1 VQQQNS
7 FRWTSAIIRPRRRI
21 TTKSAPD
28 ARRRSAMSEETFI
41 SHLMELRD
49 RLLRSL
55 IAIAIVFVC
64 LFPWASELYDFLA
77 LPMMRALPEGS
88 HMIATGVVTPFLI
101 PVKVAVMVAFVIA
114 LPYVLYQVWAF
125 VAPGLYLHEKKLV
138 LPLVIA
144 STVLFIVGIAFCY
157 FFVFGVVFKFVNSIA
172 PKSISVAPD
181 IENYLNFVMTLFLA
195 FGVTFEVPVAVIVLV
210 RMGMVSIEQLK
221 SFRPYFIVGSFV
233 IAAVV
238 TPPDVLSQVLLAVP
252 LCVLYEAGIIVAR
265 LIGRQAAADSTE
277 QLPP

>member
-1 VQQQNS
+1 
-7 FRWTSAIIRPRRRI
+7 
-21 TTKSAPD
+21 
-28 ARRRSAMSEETFI
+28 MSEETFI

-55 IAIAIVFVC
+55 IAIAIVFLC
-64 LFPWASELYDFLA
+64 LFPFASQLYDFLA
-77 LPMMRALPEGS
+77 LPMMRALPEGA

-101 PVKVAVMVAFVIA
+101 PVKVAMMVAFVIA

-144 STVLFIVGIAFCY
+144 STVLFLIGIAFCY

-238 TPPDVLSQVLLAVP
+238 TPPDVLSQILLALP

-265 LIGRQAAADSTE
+265 MIGRHAAEDRTE

>member
-1 VQQQNS
+1 
-7 FRWTSAIIRPRRRI
+7 
-21 TTKSAPD
+21 
-28 ARRRSAMSEETFI
+28 MSEETFI

-55 IAIAIVFVC
+55 IAIGIVFLC
-64 LFPWASELYDFLA
+64 LFPWASQLYDFLA

-144 STVLFIVGIAFCY
+144 STILFIVGIAFCY

-181 IENYLNFVMTLFLA
+181 IENYLNFVLTLFLA

-252 LCVLYEAGIIVAR
+252 LCVLYEAGIVVAR
-265 LIGRQAAADSTE
+265 MIGRRAAADSTG

>member
-1 VQQQNS
+1 
-7 FRWTSAIIRPRRRI
+7 
-21 TTKSAPD
+21 
-28 ARRRSAMSEETFI
+28 MSEETFI

-55 IAIAIVFVC
+55 IAIAIVFLC
-64 LFPWASELYDFLA
+64 LFPFASQLYDFLA
-77 LPMMRALPEGS
+77 LPMMRALPEGA

-101 PVKVAVMVAFVIA
+101 PVKVAMMVAFVIA

-144 STVLFIVGIAFCY
+144 STVLFLIGIAFCY

-221 SFRPYFIVGSFV
+221 SFRPYFIVGAFV

-238 TPPDVLSQVLLAVP
+238 TPPDVLSQCLLAVP
-252 LCVLYEAGIIVAR
+252 LVLLYEAGIIVAR
-265 LIGRQAAADSTE
+265 MIGRPAAEDRTE

>member
-1 VQQQNS
+1 
-7 FRWTSAIIRPRRRI
+7 
-21 TTKSAPD
+21 
-28 ARRRSAMSEETFI
+28 MSEETFI

-55 IAIAIVFVC
+55 IAIAIVFLC
-64 LFPWASELYDFLA
+64 LFPFASQLYDFLA
-77 LPMMRALPEGS
+77 LPMMRALPEGA

-101 PVKVAVMVAFVIA
+101 PVKVAMMVAFVIA

-144 STVLFIVGIAFCY
+144 STVLFLIGIAFCY

-238 TPPDVLSQVLLAVP
+238 TPPDVLSQILLALP

-265 LIGRQAAADSTE
+265 MIGRHAAEDHTE